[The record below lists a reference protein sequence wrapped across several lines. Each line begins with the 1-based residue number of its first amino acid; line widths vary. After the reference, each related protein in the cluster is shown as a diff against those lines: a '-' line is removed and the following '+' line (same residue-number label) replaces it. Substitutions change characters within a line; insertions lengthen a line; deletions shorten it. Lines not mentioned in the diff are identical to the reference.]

1 MKYTIL
7 GFQQQKL
14 IDEGLDAT
22 DALILRT
29 IKDMYSSASM
39 EFIIENEKTYMWL
52 NQKYFISQIPIAG
65 SRRTVLRR
73 IDKMAEIGLLDKLL
87 KHIRK

>member
-39 EFIIENEKTYMWL
+39 EFIIENEKNLYVA
-52 NQKYFISQIPIAG
+52 KSKVFYIANTD
-65 SRRTVLRR
+65 SRKSENST
-73 IDKMAEIGLLDKLL
+73 KKN
-87 KHIRK
+87 

>member
-39 EFIIENEKTYMWL
+39 EFIIENEK
-52 NQKYFISQIPIAG
+52 
-65 SRRTVLRR
+65 
-73 IDKMAEIGLLDKLL
+73 KL
-87 KHIRK
+87 ICG